1 MILKNYSDLCR
12 ILGEDEKP
20 RGTSRQNHLKWF
32 EEYFTYKKEGHKFII
47 TEIFDKEVEPII
59 DRRGGAYNTVEYTEN
74 IEKLLLDILAQDKNN
89 GIIFLSKNKL
99 FHMLEMVNV
108 NYLDCNRRVPK
119 LSKLLDIDEN
129 SVQEWYDTTGGM
141 LERSL
146 NSALKKLTNQSLIL
160 WSREITICKIEPI
173 PDSEYLVKITR
184 KDKYG
189 EDKEQ
194 WIQEVATRKIIREAT
209 DDEKKYII
217 EVERDTMLVLDC
229 DDKQEII
236 RKGLWSEFEKKV
248 KSILEKQENIIYY
261 YQSYKILFNPEHIFR
276 KQNQINSLKMSNKE
290 RLDQKKIVNKSVM
303 DRIENNAKSR
313 HSKASADIEDIWNPE
328 DDKHLRVIRRS
339 SDKYIED
346 NIKLNKTLIDR
357 NGKDIR
363 VEVKKIKLE

>member
-12 ILGEDEKP
+12 VLEEDEKP

-47 TEIFDKEVEPII
+47 IEIFDKEVESMI
-59 DRRGGAYNTVEYTEN
+59 DKRGGAYNTVEYTEN
-74 IEKLLLDILAQDKNN
+74 IERLLLDILAQDKNN
-89 GIIFLSKNKL
+89 GTIFLSKNKL

-146 NSALKKLTNQSLIL
+146 NSALKKLTNQSLIF
-160 WSREITICKIEPI
+160 WSREITVCKIEPI
-173 PDSEYLVKITR
+173 PDSEYLVKIIH

-189 EDKEQ
+189 EDNEE

-217 EVERDTMLVLDC
+217 QVERDTMLELDC

-236 RKGLWSEFEKKV
+236 RKGLWTEFEKKV
-248 KSILEKQENIIYY
+248 KSILKQQENIVYY
-261 YQSYKILFNPEHIFR
+261 YQSYKILFNPEHILK
-276 KQNQINSLKMSNKE
+276 KQNQMNNLKMNSKE
-290 RLDQKKIVNKSVM
+290 RLAQKKIVNKSVM

-313 HSKASADIEDIWNPE
+313 HNKASVDIEEIWDSE
-328 DDKHLRVIRRS
+328 DDKHLRTIRRS
-339 SDKYIED
+339 SDTIQA
-346 NIKLNKTLIDR
+346 NLLPINLSLI
-357 NGKDIR
+357 NFC
-363 VEVKKIKLE
+363 